1 MKKLLTAIL
10 LVAATFGIAKADD
23 HERPT
28 TVDQL
33 PQKAQEFLNTH
44 FKDLQVAF
52 AIEEQKF
59 MGKEYEVIYT
69 DRTEVKFDTN
79 GEWEEVDGKR
89 NNIPTTIIPAHI
101 KQYVE
106 ANYPGVSF
114 TKIERD
120 RGEVEVEL
128 TNRLSLTFN
137 KKGQLIDIDD

>member
-1 MKKLLTAIL
+1 MKKFLALLFMVFLTL
-10 LVAATFGIAKADD
+10 QATFAGDVITQDAK
-23 HERPT
+23 
-28 TVDQL
+28 QL
-33 PQKAQEFLNTH
+33 PLMARNFINRHFTRPQISYIKIDSEFLS
-44 FKDLQVAF
+44 K
-52 AIEEQKF
+52 K
-59 MGKEYEVIYT
+59 YEVVLS
-69 DRTEVKFDTN
+69 DRTKIEFDGD

-89 NNIPTTIIPAHI
+89 NNIPATIIPAHI